1 MTHDPQLAKLGLFDA
16 RVPRYTS
23 YPTAPQF
30 GTTVGSGRFAD
41 WIGAIPGGA
50 EISLYVHVPF
60 CRRLCWFCAC
70 RTQGTS
76 SDEPVVA
83 YVKTLL
89 AEIALLLSDRDN
101 GDIDGQ
107 AMVRL
112 AGEVL
117 SKIDE
122 RIAGLQVIRG
132 YVAPV
137 AVGDMSVLQE
147 EDCNF
152 VYEFMTALA
161 AEKAKRRA

>member
-1 MTHDPQLAKLGLFDA
+1 MKSVITVDSFKTLQTTSVLCRAAKVTRGQLRLYEDEGLI
-16 RVPRYTS
+16 
-23 YPTAPQF
+23 APQSRTEA
-30 GTTVGSGRFAD
+30 GYRQYGPDTQDRLK
-41 WIGAIPGGA
+41 AIMHLKELG
-50 EISLYVHVPF
+50 F
-60 CRRLCWFCAC
+60 
-70 RTQGTS
+70 T
-76 SDEPVVA
+76 
-83 YVKTLL
+83 L